1 VGTVV
6 VTGGAG
12 FIGSNLAD
20 ALLVVGHAV
29 HIVDNLSTG
38 SRKKVP
44 AAATFHE
51 LDICDAAALDAL
63 VASIGPETIFHL
75 AAQADVRKAIEHPD
89 FDAAVNVIGTI
100 NVLEAA
106 RRVGSR
112 VVFSSTGGAAYGE
125 YDGLPIPTPET
136 AETRPMSQYGAGKI
150 AGEGYCLLYHRLYG
164 LAVVVLRLGNVYGP
178 RQDPHGEAGVVSIFA
193 GRLLDGV
200 APRVFG
206 DGTQTRD
213 YVFVGDVVRAF
224 LAAQTA
230 GDGETCNIGWGN
242 EVSVL
247 DLLDGLATPSEPEFA
262 PARTGELQRSALAN
276 TRARDVLGWTP
287 TVSLAEGLRVTHD
300 AIAVTHRD
308 PDAAPPGVVQMMGA

>member
-1 VGTVV
+1 MGAVV

-20 ALLVVGHAV
+20 ALLAAGHDV

-38 SRKKVP
+38 SRKKLP
-44 AAATFHE
+44 AEATFHE
-51 LDICDAAALDAL
+51 LDICDAQALGAL
-63 VASIGPETIFHL
+63 IASVAPTTVFHL
-75 AAQADVRKAIEHPD
+75 AAQADVRKAIEQPD

-106 RRVGSR
+106 RRSSSR
-112 VVFSSTGGAAYGE
+112 VIFSSTGGAAYGE
-125 YDGLPIPTPET
+125 YPGLAIPTPET
-136 AETRPMSQYGAGKI
+136 ADPRPMSQYGASKM

-200 APRVFG
+200 PPRIFG

-213 YVFVGDVVRAF
+213 YVFVGDVVGAF

-230 GDGETCNIGWGN
+230 GSGEILNIGWGR

-247 DLLDGLATPSEPEFA
+247 DLLDGLDCPVAPECA
-262 PARTGELQRSALAN
+262 PARAGELQRSALAN
-276 TRARDVLGWTP
+276 DRAREVLGWEPATP
-287 TVSLAEGLRVTHD
+287 LSDGLRVTRA

-308 PDAAPPGVVQMMGA
+308 PAAAPPGVLQMMGT